1 MSEQRPKFFIT
12 TPIYYVNAR
21 PHIGHTY
28 TTVVCDAIARRQ
40 RMMGCDTYFLT
51 GTDEHGQKIERS
63 AAASGKSPQEF
74 TDHVSAEFRALWDRM
89 GIGYD
94 QFIRTTSPEHKRGVQ
109 AMFTLLK
116 QRGYIYKG
124 SYSGQYCVSD
134 ELYADDNTPGTL
146 CPVCGRVTET
156 VEEENYFFK
165 LSEMA
170 EPLLKLY
177 EERPELIYPE
187 TRRNEVIAFV
197 KGGLRDLSISRTT
210 FSWGIPVPDDPAHVI
225 YVWLDALCN
234 YITAVGF
241 GSADAADRARYE
253 RYWPADV
260 HMIGKEIVRFHCVY
274 WPAFLLAAGLPL
286 PRRIVA
292 HGWLLFEESKM
303 SKSRG
308 NVVRSETILEVLGA
322 DALRYFLFREV
333 AFGQDGSFSF
343 DALVQRF
350 NSDLANGLGNLS
362 SRVLAMI
369 QRYFDGEIPGND
381 APDANTNA
389 ESAIAALAG
398 ETIAE
403 YHRLFEAFQFSRA
416 LETLWSLLSAVD
428 KYIVETQ
435 PWTLA
440 AKADGRAR
448 LAAILYTTAEAL
460 RILCALVH
468 PVIPD
473 STAKIFTQLGLGD
486 IARTDLRTLHWG
498 ELKPGTRLG
507 KIEAVFPRKD
517 KSAIERMQQME
528 EDRKSATEAAAAN
541 ASPATPPPV
550 PAALATP
557 VVVAGNP
564 TPGAACAITGATAS
578 AASIATPGTTPS
590 GQRGAEAAPL
600 ITIDDFMKVDLRV
613 GTVLTAE
620 KVEKADKLLRL
631 TVDIGTEVRQ
641 IVASIAKA
649 YAPEKL
655 IGRKVVIVANLAPRK
670 LRGIESR
677 GMIVAASLGD
687 EGQPALASFL
697 EEVPNGARLK

>member
-1 MSEQRPKFFIT
+1 MSEQREKFFIT

-40 RMMGCDTYFLT
+40 RMMGRDTYFLT

-63 AAASGKSPQEF
+63 AAASGKSPQQF
-74 TDHVSAEFRALWDRM
+74 TDQVSAEFRALWDRM
-89 GIGYD
+89 GIRYD

-124 SYSGQYCVSD
+124 SYTGQYCVSD
-134 ELYADDNTPGTL
+134 ELYADDNTPGTP
-146 CPVCGRVTET
+146 CPVCGRITET
-156 VEEENYFFK
+156 VQEENYFFK

-177 EERPELIYPE
+177 EETPGLIYPE

-197 KGGLRDLSISRTT
+197 KGGLHDLSISRTT
-210 FSWGIPVPDDPAHVI
+210 FTWGIPVPDDPAHVI

-234 YITAVGF
+234 YATAVGF
-241 GSADAADRARYE
+241 GSPDPADQKRYQH
-253 RYWPADV
+253 YWPADV

-274 WPAFLLAAGLPL
+274 WPAFLLAAGLPM
-286 PRRIVA
+286 PRQIVA

-322 DALRYFLFREV
+322 DALRYFLFREIV
-333 AFGQDGSFSF
+333 FGQDGSFSF

-350 NSDLANGLGNLS
+350 NSDLANGLGNLA
-362 SRVLAMI
+362 SRVLSMI
-369 QRYFDGEIPGND
+369 QRYFEGEVPYPSATIAYTP
-381 APDANTNA
+381 A
-389 ESAIAALAG
+389 EAAISTLAE

-403 YHRLFEAFQFSRA
+403 YNRLFEAFQFSRA

-435 PWTLA
+435 PWAIAEKT
-440 AKADGRAR
+440 GHESRAR
-448 LAAILYTTAEAL
+448 LATVLYTSAEAL
-460 RILCALVH
+460 RIISALAH
-468 PVIPD
+468 PIIPD
-473 STAKIFTQLGLGD
+473 STAKIFSQLGLSD
-486 IARTDLRTLHWG
+486 IAKTDLNSLRWG
-498 ELKPGTRLG
+498 QMNVGTRLG
-507 KIEAVFPRKD
+507 RIEAVFPRAD
-517 KSAIERMQQME
+517 KSAIERMHQME
-528 EDRKSATEAAAAN
+528 EVGKSVTEVNPAAASATSAAGAQNQPQLADADTAAALSSA
-541 ASPATPPPV
+541 PQ
-550 PAALATP
+550 
-557 VVVAGNP
+557 P
-564 TPGAACAITGATAS
+564 T
-578 AASIATPGTTPS
+578 
-590 GQRGAEAAPL
+590 APY
-600 ITIDDFMKVDLRV
+600 ITIDDFLKVELRV

-641 IVASIAKA
+641 IVAGIAKA
-649 YAPEKL
+649 YAPETL
-655 IGRKVVIVANLAPRK
+655 LGRKVVIVANLAPRK
-670 LRGIESR
+670 LRGIESQ
-677 GMIVAASLGD
+677 GMIVAASLGE